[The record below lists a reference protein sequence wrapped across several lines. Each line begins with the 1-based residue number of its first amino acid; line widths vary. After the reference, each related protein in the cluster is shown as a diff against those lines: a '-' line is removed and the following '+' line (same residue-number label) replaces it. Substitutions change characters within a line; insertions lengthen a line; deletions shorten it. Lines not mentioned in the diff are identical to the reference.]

1 MHRAFIYGPQTRG
14 MTHAGQFEPS
24 PRTPPP
30 PYPAAPY
37 ANLRTPGGSGHFPPR
52 AAFLIVTVAIKNH
65 TCLPD
70 SNHSGRVR
78 IVILGGVFAP
88 LPLPLGVSLSTLRA
102 IRNLT
107 QLPENNRDHQIL
119 IDTSF
124 GVLAAAPG
132 QRQRRH
138 PAPGEPTRFA
148 PPVLSRWKPRPTNR
162 TDVQRPGSR
171 GRTIPKKHSV
181 RPMIASMPRES
192 HPVPMPF
199 GFSAP
204 KNCHRRTRRAD
215 AVVALPRHSCA
226 AAHYRRVARIAFAP
240 DAVRARF
247 CPRARRAP
255 APISNPLP
263 AIRKQRKPLKTI
275 PK

>member
-1 MHRAFIYGPQTRG
+1 MHRAFIYGPRMRG

-52 AAFLIVTVAIKNH
+52 AAFRIVTVAIKNH

-70 SNHSGRVR
+70 SNRSGRVR
-78 IVILGGVFAP
+78 VVILRGVFAP
-88 LPLPLGVSLSTLRA
+88 LPRPLGLSLSTLRA

-107 QLPENNRDHQIL
+107 QLPQNNRDHQIL

-132 QRQRRH
+132 QRQRRQ
-138 PAPGEPTRFA
+138 PAPGKPTRSAADGFVA
-148 PPVLSRWKPRPTNR
+148 PEATSTKR
-162 TDVQRPGSR
+162 TGALRSGSR
-171 GRTIPKKHSV
+171 GYTIQKKHSV
-181 RPMIASMPRES
+181 RPMITSMPRES

-199 GFSAP
+199 AP
-204 KNCHRRTRRAD
+204 GLVRR
-215 AVVALPRHSCA
+215 
-226 AAHYRRVARIAFAP
+226 
-240 DAVRARF
+240 
-247 CPRARRAP
+247 
-255 APISNPLP
+255 
-263 AIRKQRKPLKTI
+263 
-275 PK
+275 